1 MNDLCFDRYPP
12 EAFAFVSESL
22 AQAAA
27 DVHGP
32 MTSAHATLAGL
43 MHLNNLT
50 ADDLAAHYLNGDL
63 DQFASRLVEDIGGP
77 DAIDR
82 HVTGADLCRTLRRLA
97 SDRWGLLARTV
108 LASWNITRTLDFGR
122 IVFEMVDK
130 GRLSKKPEDSLEDF
144 DDVYDLRDLDN
155 VAVNPDVT

>member
-22 AQAAA
+22 ARAAE

-32 MTSAHATLAGL
+32 MTAAHATLAGL

-50 ADDLAAHYLNGDL
+50 ADDMAAHYLNGDL

-77 DAIDR
+77 NAIDR
-82 HVTGADLCRTLRRLA
+82 HVTGTNLCHTLRRLA
-97 SDRWGLLARTV
+97 SDRWGLMARTV

-130 GRLSKKPEDSLEDF
+130 GHLSKKPEDSLEDF
-144 DDVYDLRDLDN
+144 DDVYDLRNLDN
-155 VAVNPDVT
+155 MAINPGDT